1 MGRPKL
7 KQTASDAI
15 KQRLIESTRKRIKA
29 EGLSGVTIRNIAQDA
44 SLNSAVLYKY
54 FENLDELLLF
64 ACVDTLRD
72 YTAALLEAEA
82 STEAFTPRER
92 YMTSWTLFCR
102 HAFSNPESI
111 RHLFFSAQSARL
123 KPVIKEYYR
132 LFPGELDDMPQCLQQ
147 MLLDEYPHEQ
157 DE

>member
-29 EGLSGVTIRNIAQDA
+29 EGLSGVTIRSIAQDA

-102 HAFSNPESI
+102 PAS
-111 RHLFFSAQSARL
+111 
-123 KPVIKEYYR
+123 
-132 LFPGELDDMPQCLQQ
+132 
-147 MLLDEYPHEQ
+147 
-157 DE
+157 